1 MSPLKNSPRRF
12 KTCALTVAAT
22 IALCGTVPSQA
33 ALTAYYTL
41 DDLTAGIQNRGTDGA
56 TSDLSAV
63 DANTTPTPIVD
74 GIIGGALGFD
84 GNDLLR
90 NIDAGN
96 AGDDLLS
103 YPFTLSIWIRS
114 VAVDTT
120 RDAAFGVSDKAL
132 GGRYYV
138 VGAQGVSGRAE
149 AELIRRNSTFTELN
163 GTGSDVSGPTWTNVV
178 AVFGTTTAQIYVG
191 GKFVESAP
199 ISQTFDASVNTI
211 SIGGF
216 LRTSSGTTPTL
227 TDPLKGQA
235 DDAGL
240 FDTGL
245 IDSDVALINGLGLTG
260 GIGLDQ
266 LDEAQALNAMV
277 TGSVAQIGSVT
288 WQKVSGLSGTVGSFG
303 GTVSGGDAFIVTDSA
318 GNGIQVVP
326 EPASTGL
333 LALGFAGLITR
344 RRQKRS

>member
-1 MSPLKNSPRRF
+1 MPPLKNSPRRF
-12 KTCALTVAAT
+12 KASVLAVAAG
-22 IALCGTVPSQA
+22 IALSGTVPSQA

-41 DDLTAGIQNRGTDGA
+41 DDLTSGIQNRGSDGA

-63 DANTTPTPIVD
+63 DANTTPTPVSD
-74 GIIGGALGFD
+74 GIIGGALKFD

-90 NIDAGN
+90 NISAGN

-114 VAVDTT
+114 VTVDAT
-120 RDAAFGVSDKAL
+120 RDAAFGVSDLAS
-132 GGRYYV
+132 GSRYYV

-149 AELIRRNSTFTELN
+149 AELVRRNPNFTELDA
-163 GTGSDVSGPTWTNVV
+163 TGSDVKGSDWTNVV
-178 AVFGTTTAQIYVG
+178 AVFGTTTAEIYVG
-191 GKFVESAP
+191 GKFVASAG

-211 SIGGF
+211 TIGGF
-216 LRTSSGTTPTL
+216 LRNNGTH
-227 TDPLKGQA
+227 TDPFSGQA

-245 IDSDVALINGLGLTG
+245 GASDVALINGLGLTG

-288 WQKVSGLSGTVGSFG
+288 WQKVSGLSGTIGSFG

-333 LALGFAGLITR
+333 IALGFAGLITR